1 MRSCYDEGK
10 RTAETLTMDYHR
22 GLGIEVT
29 FLFFC
34 VLLPWFHGSNVHNVL
49 QVRIARIFNTYGP
62 RMCIDDGRV
71 VSNFVAQVCLFVKPK
86 KKKHEFILIFVQ
98 NFMRL

>member
-1 MRSCYDEGK
+1 
-10 RTAETLTMDYHR
+10 MDYHR

-29 FLFFC
+29 FLFFS
-34 VLLPWFHGSNVHNVL
+34 VLLPWFHGSNVHNIL

-71 VSNFVAQVCLFVKPK
+71 VSNFVAQVCLFVKQR
-86 KKKHEFILIFVQ
+86 KKHEFILIFLQ